1 MRIVIFSGYLR
12 PSEHLN
18 GLLLLA
24 SQTDEL
30 ESVTIFGNLG
40 NEASR
45 DWTES
50 FAKKIFHTPEASYIE
65 KMQSIVRADIVFGM
79 PSAFVWMRLLSA
91 VGFLKFSPYFF
102 GPGFVTKAV
111 GYFKHPERGFW
122 PAFKT
127 RVKFS
132 LLNTYFI
139 CSNDLDRIYL
149 ASAMGYPL
157 NRTISAPLPKHVYM
171 NNALQQG
178 DENATRNGILFAPT
192 HRWADVIPPLTKM
205 MTDADFIEKLVS
217 QDFEIFHSSHP
228 DAVEVELNPQVNK
241 FEKDWSR
248 ILCVVTDY
256 SSIGEDFILSGGR
269 VVVSFIPDRLEFE
282 NHEGVG
288 PFFDYSMSEKIV
300 TRELAELDAALEEV
314 SGHLGA
320 GSIRRVSVNDY
331 FQRLLT
337 KSRTLS

>member
-40 NEASR
+40 NEASC

-50 FAKKIFHTPEASYIE
+50 FAKKIFHAPEASYIE
-65 KMQSIVRADIVFGM
+65 KVQSIVRADIVFGM

-91 VGFLKFSPYFF
+91 FGFLKFSPYFF

-139 CSNDLDRIYL
+139 CSNDLDRIYM

-157 NRTISAPLPKHVYM
+157 NRTISASLPKHVYM

-228 DAVEVELNPQVNK
+228 DTPEVVLDPRVNK

-248 ILCVVTDY
+248 IICVVTDY
-256 SSIGEDFILSGGR
+256 SSIGEDFILSGGEN
-269 VVVSFIPDRLEFE
+269 VISFMPDKLEFE
-282 NHEGVG
+282 AKQGVG
-288 PFFDYSMSEKIV
+288 PFFDLLQNTKESVFSVSELGELLERKNKNTKSASAHKI
-300 TRELAELDAALEEV
+300 
-314 SGHLGA
+314 
-320 GSIRRVSVNDY
+320 SVDDY
-331 FQRLLT
+331 FKKLLN
-337 KSRTLS
+337 R